1 MWILHGMW
9 LEHIAESESLSN
21 SSQDREEDLNFEI
34 LRHKAELKENKEGD
48 AWFQTSCKSDRF
60 AVAYTDPQ
68 KGKKGHKRLYLYRGG
83 GSLDELAIPLMGGL
97 VVRSE
102 SQVFA
107 AMVLV
112 TLHFLSG
119 CSPASEELV
128 GFVKECLVVE
138 EDLYVDPE
146 ATDDIEDAELFAQK
160 HKETTERHCQKF
172 QALYEGILADVR
184 NCLDS
189 APLTL
194 ARHAP
199 GKPFCMPRLPTSS
212 VTTKKKNSY
221 HPANVSLTRNRGPFN
236 CRKCF

>member
-9 LEHIAESESLSN
+9 LEHTAESESLSN
-21 SSQDREEDLNFEI
+21 SSQDREEGLNFEI
-34 LRHKAELKENKEGD
+34 LRHKAGLKEDKEGD
-48 AWFQTSCKSDRF
+48 AWFQKSCNSDRL

-68 KGKKGHKRLYLYRGG
+68 KPKKGHKRLYLYRGG
-83 GSLDELAIPLMGGL
+83 GCLDALATPLMGGL

-102 SQVFA
+102 TQVFA

-119 CSPASEELV
+119 CSPASDELV

-146 ATDDIEDAELFAQK
+146 TTDDVEDAELFAQK
-160 HKETTERHCQKF
+160 FKETRDRHCRRF

-184 NCLDS
+184 DCLES
-189 APLTL
+189 RAGREWLGAATTVTL

-199 GKPFCMPRLPTSS
+199 GRPFCMPRLG
-212 VTTKKKNSY
+212 TTNKKERQLSPNQ
-221 HPANVSLTRNRGPFN
+221 
-236 CRKCF
+236 